1 MIKRLSGRY
10 ACLGYSPAGAA
21 ALALCLAL
29 LPSCDSACA
38 TVPPGEL
45 EKIGS
50 LIFRN
55 ECGGK
60 TENLTAW
67 NQGEEFASLGIGHF
81 LWYPEGKEYPF
92 RESFPSLFEF
102 IKSKGA
108 PVPEWM
114 DGLAPF
120 DLPWGSRSEFYDDFD
135 SPRMVSLRKFMLD
148 TVALQSLFMAERME
162 NSLPM
167 MLESAPAGSRDNIR
181 KQFYRVSGT
190 PMGFYVLVDYVNFKG
205 EGTSLKER
213 YKGQGWGLLQVLENM
228 KGDEAGPAALSEFA
242 RSAESVL
249 ERRVRNSPPERNEK
263 KFLPGWKNRIKTY
276 GPENI
281 ESYTRD
287 GVYMP
292 DAPQSAVGRV
302 LGGIYG
308 NLVCRLM

>member
-1 MIKRLSGRY
+1 MIKRLSRRIPY
-10 ACLGYSPAGAA
+10 LAYSLAAVA
-21 ALALCLAL
+21 ALAPALML
-29 LPSCDSACA
+29 LPSCDSECV
-38 TVPPGEL
+38 TVPSGEL

-60 TENLTAW
+60 EENLTAW
-67 NQGEEFASLGIGHF
+67 NRGEEFASLGIGHF

-92 RESFPSLFEF
+92 QESFPSLFEF
-102 IKSKGA
+102 IKSMGA

-114 DGLAPF
+114 DGLAAF
-120 DLPWGSRSEFYDDFD
+120 DLPWDSRREFYEDFD
-135 SPRMVSLRKFMLD
+135 SPRMASLRKFMHD
-148 TVALQSLFMAERME
+148 TIALQTRFMAERME

-190 PMGFYVLVDYVNFKG
+190 PMGYYVLVDYVNFKG

-213 YKGQGWGLLQVLENM
+213 YNGQGWGLLQVLDNM
-228 KGDEAGPAALSEFA
+228 KGSGAGPAALREFA
-242 RSAESVL
+242 RSAETVL
-249 ERRVRNSPPERNEK
+249 ERRVRNSPPGRNEK

-281 ESYTRD
+281 QSYT
-287 GVYMP
+287 GSSVYEP
-292 DAPQSAVGRV
+292 GAPESAAGRV
-302 LGGIYG
+302 LGIYRK
-308 NLVCRLM
+308 LVCGL

>member
-1 MIKRLSGRY
+1 MIKRLSGRFV
-10 ACLGYSPAGAA
+10 CLGYSIAAAA

-29 LPSCDSACA
+29 LPSCDSACV

-67 NQGEEFASLGIGHF
+67 NEGEEFASLGIGHF

-92 RESFPSLFEF
+92 HESVPSLFEF

-120 DLPWGSRSEFYDDFD
+120 DLPWGSRGEFYADFD

-148 TVALQSLFMAERME
+148 TITLQSLFMAERME

-167 MLESAPAGSRDNIR
+167 ILESAPAGSRDNIR
-181 KQFYRVSGT
+181 KQFNRVSGT

-205 EGTSLKER
+205 EGTSPRER
-213 YKGQGWGLLQVLENM
+213 YNGQGWGLLQVLDNM
-228 KGDEAGPAALSEFA
+228 KGDEAGPAALREFA
-242 RSAESVL
+242 RSAGSVL
-249 ERRVRNSPPERNEK
+249 EKRVRNSPPERNEK

-281 ESYTRD
+281 ESYTGND
-287 GVYMP
+287 GYNP
-292 DAPQSAVGRV
+292 DTPQSAAGRV
-302 LGGIYG
+302 LGGIYR
-308 NLVCRLM
+308 NLVCGLM

>member
-1 MIKRLSGRY
+1 MIKLLSGRFI
-10 ACLGYSPAGAA
+10 CLGYSLAAVA
-21 ALALCLAL
+21 ALALALML
-29 LPSCDSACA
+29 LPSCDSACV

-67 NQGEEFASLGIGHF
+67 NEGEEFASLGIGHF

-92 RESFPSLFEF
+92 HESFPSLFEF
-102 IKSKGA
+102 IKSKGTQ
-108 PVPEWM
+108 VPEWM
-114 DGLAPF
+114 EGLASF
-120 DLPWGSRSEFYDDFD
+120 DLPWGSRREFYDDFD
-135 SPRMVSLRKFMLD
+135 STRMVSLRKFMLD
-148 TVALQSLFMAERME
+148 TIALQSLFIAERME

-181 KQFYRVSGT
+181 KQFYRVSGS

-205 EGTSLKER
+205 EGTSPRER
-213 YKGQGWGLLQVLENM
+213 YNGQGWGLLQVLDNM
-228 KGDEAGPAALSEFA
+228 KGDGAGPAALREFA
-242 RSAESVL
+242 QSAEAVL

-281 ESYTRD
+281 ESYTGS
-287 GVYMP
+287 GVYEP
-292 DAPQSAVGRV
+292 GAPESAAGRV
-302 LGGIYG
+302 PGIYRK
-308 NLVCRLM
+308 LVCGLM